1 MQQLEAEAG
10 FTMQRSLAAAVI
22 LYLCTLP
29 RAGLASEERRL
40 TAVFSAL
47 RHRRRLVHV
56 LNRPFK

>member
-22 LYLCTLP
+22 LYLCTLL

-40 TAVFSAL
+40 TAVFSSL
-47 RHRRRLVHV
+47 RHRRRIVHV